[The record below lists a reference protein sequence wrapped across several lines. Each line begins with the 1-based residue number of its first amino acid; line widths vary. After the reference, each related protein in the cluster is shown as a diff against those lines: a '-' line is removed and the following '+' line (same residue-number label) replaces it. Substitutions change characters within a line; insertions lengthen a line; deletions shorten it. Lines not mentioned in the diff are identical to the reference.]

1 MLLVVLCFKT
11 VLFGVLFVARSAE
24 LVQVAV
30 SKQQSSVP
38 ETQKVRQFWDPQHN
52 VFSKTFDL
60 AVRTRSQKRFRE
72 KLLEK
77 EGSQLVRS
85 PTLNLLT
92 SGTPFWTSGD
102 SCSGFHR

>member
-1 MLLVVLCFKT
+1 M
-11 VLFGVLFVARSAE
+11 LFVARSAE

-38 ETQKVRQFWDPQHN
+38 EAQKVRQLWDPQHK
-52 VFSKTFDL
+52 VFSETFDL
-60 AVRTRSQKRFRE
+60 AVRTRSQKRFHE

-92 SGTPFWTSGD
+92 FGDPFWVS
-102 SCSGFHR
+102 